1 MNQYLIGNNLEILKH
16 NNISCDLVYID
27 PPYNT
32 GRNFGDF
39 DDKWKSMSEYATNFL
54 YPRLELCHQILK
66 SNGNIIV
73 HIEPKNNHWVRF
85 GLDKI
90 FGENNFRNEIIW
102 KTGGHA
108 KNKKQL
114 GRMHDN
120 ILVYSKTS
128 KYTFNPLYFDYDD
141 DYLNKTKSES
151 SLTSKKFGCLYTTT
165 AVYNAQPDKSP
176 RPNCRYEW
184 RGHHKQ
190 WYMTKENMQKL
201 HDEERLEYNKNGLPR
216 IKRYVDE
223 LDGIPLT
230 DLWTDIKQIQ
240 GNEKVDYATQKP
252 IKLLD
257 RIINLYSNKN
267 DLVVDIFAGS
277 GTTGLSAIKNNRNFF
292 LCDINVHGKEI
303 FEERKNKVG
312 GT

>member
-1 MNQYLIGNNLEILKH
+1 
-16 NNISCDLVYID
+16 
-27 PPYNT
+27 
-32 GRNFGDF
+32 
-39 DDKWKSMSEYATNFL
+39 
-54 YPRLELCHQILK
+54 
-66 SNGNIIV
+66 
-73 HIEPKNNHWVRF
+73 
-85 GLDKI
+85 
-90 FGENNFRNEIIW
+90 
-102 KTGGHA
+102 
-108 KNKKQL
+108 
-114 GRMHDN
+114 
-120 ILVYSKTS
+120 
-128 KYTFNPLYFDYDD
+128 
-141 DYLNKTKSES
+141 
-151 SLTSKKFGCLYTTT
+151 
-165 AVYNAQPDKSP
+165 
-176 RPNCRYEW
+176 
-184 RGHHKQ
+184 
-190 WYMTKENMQKL
+190 MQKL

-230 DLWTDIKQIQ
+230 DLWTDINQIQ